1 MSLEKKLV
9 SEIPKFILPF
19 SSKENTSSVSD
30 KNITTELA
38 AIFALSEKGR
48 EKPGRIL
55 SRGSNEKITFISKI
69 GYPLW
74 LFSLGDDIF
83 LFDGLNTSEY
93 DLTYATIAPVN
104 DFLEGLKSSSR
115 KRESYA
121 SYLAHHTE
129 YFSKANKESTLQ
141 LKGLIAESEMLNE
154 FSSHCYEASEVKDQL
169 IDIGLLSSPLNE
181 SRITATIHEIVQ
193 LKAKLEKDIDE
204 LGESIDFLGKSLKS
218 FHPELQDEIDAIK
231 HQFGLEISE
240 EEAAVAPLVR
250 NIRREYDNRIISL
263 TKMIEKEQVPLH
275 KEKLRLINSQQEL
288 NRDVQ
293 KYTTKSKSLADEEDK
308 DIWEQ
313 KIDDAKDELCK
324 IDKQLEKNE
333 HDIQTLDKK
342 RESETLRHKSDL
354 EAEIKAARK
363 EILDLE
369 ASRDAK
375 ILVVKQEMEKL
386 SSETKY
392 LIDQLHNLVKLRE
405 ADIAQ
410 LKKLSIKPY
419 SEELD
424 KALVYLPFYVI
435 RFDKDAKNRYAIV
448 SPSTMGTMA
457 LSTKLK
463 GALGGSRIKSLFIP
477 RFKQLNHLAE
487 NIKEQSEKNSVF
499 EQELKALG
507 TSNNILAMT
516 WISDEIERGLL
527 TLKQRGW
534 LNDKEYGS
542 AMESFKTT
550 LKRL

>member
-9 SEIPKFILPF
+9 SEIPRFILPF

-30 KNITTELA
+30 KDLTTELA

-74 LFSLGDDIF
+74 LFSLADDIF

-93 DLTYATIAPVN
+93 NLTYATIAPVN

-121 SYLAHHTE
+121 SYLAQHTE
-129 YFSKANKESTLQ
+129 YFDRANKESVIQ

-154 FSSHCYEASEVKDQL
+154 FSSHRYEASGVKDQL

-181 SRITATIHEIVQ
+181 SRIKATIHEIVQ

-204 LGESIDFLGKSLKS
+204 LHESIDFLGKSLKS
-218 FHPELQDEIDAIK
+218 FHHELQDEIDGIK
-231 HQFGLEISE
+231 HQFALEISE
-240 EEAAVAPLVR
+240 EEAAVAPIVR
-250 NIRREYDNRIISL
+250 NIRREYDDRIISL

-275 KEKLRLINSQQEL
+275 KEKLRLTNSQQEL

-293 KYTTKSKSLADEEDK
+293 KYNTKSRSLANEEEK

-313 KIDDAKDELCK
+313 KIEDAKDELCK

-333 HDIQTLDKK
+333 HDIKTLDKK
-342 RESETLRHKSDL
+342 RESDTLRYKSEL
-354 EAEIKAARK
+354 ETEIKVARK
-363 EILDLE
+363 KILDLE
-369 ASRDAK
+369 GSRESK
-375 ILVVKQEMEKL
+375 ILVVKEEMEKL
-386 SSETKY
+386 SSETKH
-392 LIDQLHNLVKLRE
+392 LIDQLDKLVKLRE
-405 ADIAQ
+405 ADISQ
-410 LKKLSIKPY
+410 VKKLSIKPD

-424 KALVYLPFYVI
+424 KALVYLPFYII
-435 RFDKDAKNRYAIV
+435 RYGKDAKNRYVIV

-463 GALGGSRIKSLFIP
+463 GALGGSRIKSLFTP

-487 NIKEQSEKNSVF
+487 NIQEQNKKNSVF
-499 EQELKALG
+499 EQELKTLG
-507 TSNNILAMT
+507 TTNNILTMT
-516 WISDEIERGLL
+516 WIRDEIESGLL
-527 TLKQRGW
+527 TLKQQGW
-534 LNDKEYGS
+534 LNDKEYGA

-550 LKRL
+550 LKPL